1 MSEFG
6 KQRLAE
12 EDLSGPVELK
22 KENEEEL
29 DDVEEEGNSNNIE
42 VSEGLLLFILNVISL
57 VIRLLSLLLS
67 EKYSN

>member
-42 VSEGLLLFILNVISL
+42 VSEGLLLFILNIISL